1 MKTTAKE
8 WLSKPGIER
17 FMLIYD
23 AYVKTQKK
31 GK

>member
-8 WLSKPGIER
+8 WLSKPSIER
-17 FMLIYD
+17 FMLIHQ
-23 AYVKTQKK
+23 AFVKTQTK